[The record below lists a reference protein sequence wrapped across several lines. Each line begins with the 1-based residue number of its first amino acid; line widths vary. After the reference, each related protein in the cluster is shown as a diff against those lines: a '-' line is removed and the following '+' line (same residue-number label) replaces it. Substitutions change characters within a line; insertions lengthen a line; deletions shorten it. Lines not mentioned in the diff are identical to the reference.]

1 MSKIRETVITN
12 CEKKFLIKCLSEW
25 TRLDG
30 RSFDEF
36 RSLEI
41 QFGKQW
47 GSCYVSLGRTGVL
60 AQTSCE
66 VQQPKSSRPSE
77 GILNVNIEL
86 NPMAAPHFEPGRQSE
101 LSVQLN
107 RLLEKC
113 IKDSKSIDLESLCI
127 KTSEKVWALR
137 VDLNVINHEGNI
149 LDCASIAML
158 ASLAHFRRPDVTC
171 NGEEFIIHSYQQ
183 RDPIPT
189 VIHHYPVCIT
199 YAIFSGGEYILAD
212 PSLIEEG
219 SADALLMIGLNGFKE
234 LCGLHLG
241 GSTELMPSIIL
252 NIVSK
257 ASSRASQVIEEIKN
271 AVKVDSEKRQ
281 KKLPV
286 GFHVDI
292 GHEKTSTDL
301 GASLNLYNEKKK
313 KKTKKQKSN
322 KEKTKMPKFKS
333 PQIENVGKGSAAY
346 VPNEEVKNDVTWD
359 TEDDDLII
367 IEKPRVE
374 INLVDSDSEE
384 DDVVILN
391 NEENIKLEK

>member
-101 LSVQLN
+101 L
-107 RLLEKC
+107 
-113 IKDSKSIDLESLCI
+113 
-127 KTSEKVWALR
+127 
-137 VDLNVINHEGNI
+137 
-149 LDCASIAML
+149 
-158 ASLAHFRRPDVTC
+158 RPDVTC